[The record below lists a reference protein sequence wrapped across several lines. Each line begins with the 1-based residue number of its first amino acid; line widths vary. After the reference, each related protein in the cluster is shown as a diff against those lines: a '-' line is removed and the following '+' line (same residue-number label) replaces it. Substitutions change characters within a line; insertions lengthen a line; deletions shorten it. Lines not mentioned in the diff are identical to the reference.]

1 MTLRMGRLPKLSKQ
15 TCSRALCDC
24 HVEAWDALPHAVD
37 GGIHVESHLLC
48 SDSLSHKLQDNKG
61 VELLSACWEQMI
73 VMMMMMV
80 MVMMMVT
87 VTMAKKMI
95 NMKKTQSIN

>member
-1 MTLRMGRLPKLSKQ
+1 M
-15 TCSRALCDC
+15 
-24 HVEAWDALPHAVD
+24 D

-61 VELLSACWEQMI
+61 VELLSACWEQM
-73 VMMMMMV
+73 MMMVMV